1 MKQIKLKIKLN
12 GVFKEYFV
20 PNNITVLE
28 ALEYINKTYN
38 ENIQYRAS
46 CRAGQC
52 GSCAMT
58 INNEPKLACK
68 TKVEHNTTIEP
79 LKNFIVIKDLIVD
92 REQYYKKLNNIRNYV
107 ENEKEIFSGEN
118 IQNKEDTINDSE
130 NTENNK
136 IDTLKD
142 KTITAI
148 NSAGDITNI
157 KKIRGCIDCLSCLSK
172 CPAKEFSEYPGPTLM
187 RQIAR
192 FAFDKRDN
200 INRCEMAFF
209 ENLPNCT
216 TCGKC
221 VEVCPKEID
230 IVHNAVEKLRAKA
243 FENGYYLKEHMEVRK
258 NVLNKNNNNRSII
271 KEKTPLLEEVHNEYI
286 VEHEKMRV
294 AFFTGCL
301 VDYRLQ
307 DVGKSAIKILNA
319 HGISVIIPKNQ
330 ICCGSPFIRT
340 GQTDVANTLK
350 NHNLNIFNNLEVDAI
365 ITVCAGCGS
374 TLKNDYKEKE
384 FKVMDITEILN
395 KVGLIN
401 YNPLKDHTKLIG
413 IPTEEHDKKIKITYH
428 DPCHLRRGQGIFV
441 EPRKILRHIPN
452 LEFIEMELPDQCCG
466 AGGGVRSGKPEL
478 ASAIGKRKAK
488 MIADTDADFVI
499 TVCPFCEYHIKDSIN
514 KYNKENDIKKDTKVL
529 NIVSL
534 LDKVI

>member
-1 MKQIKLKIKLN
+1 MKQIKIKIKLD
-12 GVFKEYFV
+12 GIFKEYFV

-68 TKVEHNTTIEP
+68 TKVEHNTKIEP

-107 ENEKEIFSGEN
+107 ETEIKKENKGEITDN
-118 IQNKEDTINDSE
+118 TDED
-130 NTENNK
+130 NT

-142 KTITAI
+142 TTTMNSTEDI
-148 NSAGDITNI
+148 NNI
-157 KKIRGCIDCLSCLSK
+157 KKVRACIDCLSCLSK
-172 CPAKEFSEYPGPTLM
+172 CPAKEFSDYPGPTLM

-192 FAFDKRDN
+192 FAFDKRDHD
-200 INRCEMAFF
+200 NRGERAFF

-230 IVHNAVEKLRAKA
+230 IVHNAVEKLRADA
-243 FENGYYLKEHMEVRK
+243 FKNGYYLDAHMEVRK
-258 NVLNKNNNNRSII
+258 NVLNKNNNNRSVV
-271 KEKTPLLEEVHNEYI
+271 KEKTPLLDEVNEEYLAEREV
-286 VEHEKMRV
+286 MRV

-307 DVGKSAIKILNA
+307 DVGKSTIKILNA

-340 GQTDVANTLK
+340 GQTGVANTLK

-365 ITVCAGCGS
+365 ITVCAGCGN
-374 TLKNDYKEKE
+374 TLKNDYKEKK
-384 FKVMDITEILN
+384 FNVMDITEILN

-401 YNPLKDHTKLIG
+401 YNPLKDLTKLIG
-413 IPTEEHDKKIKITYH
+413 IPTEECDKKIKITYH
-428 DPCHLRRGQGIFV
+428 DPCHLRRGQGVFI
-441 EPRKILRHIPN
+441 EPRKILKHIPN

-488 MIADTDADFVI
+488 MIADTNADFVI

-514 KYNKENDIKKDTKVL
+514 KYNKENNVKKDVKVL